1 MKLRFLIVPFI
12 TIGFCAASTAS
23 LAHGASS
30 GHMSAGF
37 GNCGRDRYEHYRHF
51 DDYFAWP
58 YTDYTLK
65 YDSSYS
71 YVPTPGQLATAQKG
85 VEKYLL
91 AVEKHRK
98 HAPTHRYVSV
108 ETLRPTRKQVDEY
121 TNHRGKFKSKSGSDA
136 SKLTEHQVD
145 PSQLHCLMV
154 FDTQTKQFAGSGCYL
169 VSNEPSIGQVTRF
182 ETASAEF
189 IGQGTL

>member
-1 MKLRFLIVPFI
+1 
-12 TIGFCAASTAS
+12 
-23 LAHGASS
+23 
-30 GHMSAGF
+30 MSAGF
-37 GNCGRDRYEHYRHF
+37 GNCGRDRYAHYRHF
-51 DDYFAWP
+51 DDYFAWS
-58 YTDYTLK
+58 YTDYTWE

-71 YVPTPGQLATAQKG
+71 YVPTPEQLTTAQKG

-91 AVEKHRK
+91 AVKKHRK
-98 HAPTHRYVSV
+98 HAPTRRYVSV
-108 ETLRPTRKQVDEY
+108 ETLRPTKKQVDEY
-121 TNHRGKFKSKSGSDA
+121 TNHREKVKSKGGSDA

-182 ETASAEF
+182 QTASAEF
-189 IGQGTL
+189 IGQGTQ